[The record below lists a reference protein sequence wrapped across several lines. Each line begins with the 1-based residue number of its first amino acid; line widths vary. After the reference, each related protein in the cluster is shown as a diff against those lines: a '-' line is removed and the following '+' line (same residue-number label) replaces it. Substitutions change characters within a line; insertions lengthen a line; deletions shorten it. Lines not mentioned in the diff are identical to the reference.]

1 MNTPLS
7 PTRRD
12 ELIETI
18 AERVHAWNLETPAIF
33 FLQLQLPVTFL
44 SSQLLLAAQPFFGF
58 IAGETFSR
66 EVAFLWEEPENIE
79 RLIARLEK

>member
-12 ELIETI
+12 ELIEMI
-18 AERVHAWNLETPAIF
+18 AEHVRARNLEAPAIF

-44 SSQLLLAAQPFFGF
+44 SSQLLLAAQPFFSF
-58 IAGETFSR
+58 VAGEELSR
-66 EVAFLWEEPENIE
+66 ELACLWEEPENIE
-79 RLIARLEK
+79 RLIARLEE

>member
-1 MNTPLS
+1 MNTPLD

-18 AERVHAWNLETPAIF
+18 AGRVRALNLEAPAIL

-44 SSQLLLAAQPFFGF
+44 NSQLLLAAEPFLGLV
-58 IAGETFSR
+58 AWNGLAR
-66 EVAFLWEEPENIE
+66 EIAFLWEEPENIE